1 MTQGKSHGGEPS
13 VGGEGCVLIVD
24 DEPGV
29 RRGLRRLVERCG
41 HVACEADCVASARRC
56 LANQAVDVMVL
67 DVALPDASGLSLLD
81 DRELL
86 AQDVSV
92 IVFTGSEARDDMLAS
107 VAGGAASFLRKS
119 VDSLTIE
126 AQILASIG
134 RTRARRRSQAQR
146 RQRESSLAAAL
157 VITDQL
163 PHRLAER
170 LCSAWDLR
178 HVETGAHVRR
188 IGAYSEVLARALGVS
203 AGDAALLGKASML
216 HDIGK
221 ISIPDAILGKRGKLT
236 AEELATMKLH
246 TRVGARLLSGMGH
259 PFFDR
264 AASVALYHHE
274 RWDGSG
280 YPDGLRGEQCPLDAR
295 IVAVADVYD
304 ALGQTRCYKEAWSEE
319 RIESFF
325 LASAGKA
332 FEGRIVDALLASVG
346 RLRELAVELP
356 DSPPLAMSAVFPA
369 AGSAVGS

>member
-1 MTQGKSHGGEPS
+1 
-13 VGGEGCVLIVD
+13 VLIVD

-29 RRGLRRLVERCG
+29 RRGLRRLVERSG

-56 LANQAVDVMVL
+56 LANEAVDVMVL
-67 DVALPDASGLSLLD
+67 DVALPDASGLSLLGD
-81 DRELL
+81 SDLL

-126 AQILASIG
+126 AQILASMG
-134 RTRARRRSQAQR
+134 RTRARRRSQVER
-146 RQRESSLAAAL
+146 RQSESSLAEAL
-157 VITDQL
+157 AITDQL

-221 ISIPDAILGKRGKLT
+221 ISIPDAILCKPGKLT
-236 AEELATMKLH
+236 GEELATMKLH
-246 TRVGARLLSGMGH
+246 TRVGAGLLTGMGH
-259 PFFDR
+259 PFLDR

-280 YPDGLRGEQCPLDAR
+280 YPDGLRGEECPLDAR

-304 ALGQTRCYKEAWSEE
+304 ALGQTRCYKDAWSEE

-332 FEGRIVDALLASVG
+332 FEARIVEALLGSVG
-346 RLRELAVELP
+346 RLRALAIELP
-356 DSPPLAMSAVFPA
+356 DSNPLATSAVFPVA
-369 AGSAVGS
+369 ALAVGS